1 MSREICKFLPAIA
14 TFGILAQTMP
24 AMAQYTPNNG
34 YMPPPGGDVYN
45 RNSNFSNTPPP
56 NYQQGHVAYV
66 PAGLSFPVTL
76 STAIS
81 TDVARAGD
89 LVQAQLSGPIDL
101 GNGCIPPG
109 STVVG
114 QVTEAKS
121 GGFLGRS
128 GMMTVKF
135 NRLRLPNG
143 QEVPMS
149 AHIVGGI
156 GKYQQVGNGSDTFK
170 GEGMGTKVGQLA
182 LRGAVGAGAGAA
194 LGTAVGAIAGAG
206 THQPWYMGGHSMAA
220 RGAGR
225 GAWSGAAIGGGLGV
239 ADSLLLRKGKNVTIP
254 SGQSMQ
260 LQLDSPMQLSQG
272 FQTGQF

>member
-1 MSREICKFLPAIA
+1 MSSDITKFLPAVA
-14 TFGILAQTMP
+14 TVAMLAQTIP
-24 AMAQYTPNNG
+24 AMAQYGSNTG
-34 YMPPPGGDVYN
+34 YTPPPNGDQYN
-45 RNSNFSNTPPP
+45 SNSNFSPTPPP

-66 PAGLSFPVTL
+66 PAVLSFPVSL

-81 TDVARAGD
+81 TDVARSGD
-89 LVQAQLSGPIDL
+89 LVQAQLNGPIDL
-101 GNGCIPPG
+101 GGGCIPPG
-109 STVVG
+109 TTIIG
-114 QVTEAKS
+114 QITEAKS

-135 NRLRLPNG
+135 NRMRLPNG

-170 GEGMGTKVGQLA
+170 GEGAGTKVGQVA
-182 LRGAVGAGAGAA
+182 LRGAVGAGLGAA

-206 THQPWYMGGHSMAA
+206 THRPWYAGGGSLAGHD
-220 RGAGR
+220 AGR

-239 ADSLLLRKGKNVTIP
+239 ADSLLLRKGRNVTIP
-254 SGQSMQ
+254 SGQNMQ
-260 LQLDSPMQLSQG
+260 LQLDSPIQLSQG